1 MTVAEPIAKT
11 ASSKSTVPGPPS
23 EATYAAAFLAAIGRE
38 VRKNRAKRG
47 MTRRQLAQASLTS
60 ERYLA
65 QIESGAGNPSVSVL
79 RAIAQ
84 ALDLPIAALLPE
96 TGARTAA
103 LGAILDLVAQLP
115 EGELPALAK
124 EIEAHVARAGSADR
138 ARRIALV
145 GLRGAGKSTLGRMLA
160 QHLGWP
166 FIELDRRV
174 EEDYGASIPDLIEMA
189 GTATFRRHER
199 GALEGVIAE
208 HEAAII
214 TTAGGIV
221 ANPETYALLLRHTH
235 TVWIKARPEDHM
247 SRVMAQGDFRPMAQ
261 NRQAMAD
268 LVAILEARRADYA
281 RAEAEVDTSGDAVEQ
296 SFAKL
301 VQTASSLLGLDVA
314 TPSPRV
320 RGEGRDEGA
329 SPLGSES
336 RQRPLTPRASRDD
349 LSPHGGER

>member
-1 MTVAEPIAKT
+1 MAKSTAKPREKSASPSNT
-11 ASSKSTVPGPPS
+11 ASV
-23 EATYAAAFLAAIGRE
+23 AAFLATIGAE
-38 VRKNRAKRG
+38 VRRNRAKRG
-47 MTRRQLAQASLTS
+47 MTRRHLASASQTS

-65 QIESGAGNPSVSVL
+65 QIESGTGNPSVSVL

-84 ALDLPIAALLPE
+84 ALDLPCSALLPE
-96 TGARTAA
+96 AGARTAA
-103 LGAILDLVAQLP
+103 LGAILDLLAQVP

-124 EIEAHVARAGSADR
+124 EIERRVAAPGGADR

-160 QHLGWP
+160 QHFGWP
-166 FIELDRRV
+166 FIELDRLV

-199 GALEGVIAE
+199 GALDRIVTAND
-208 HEAAII
+208 AAII

-221 ANPETYALLLRHTH
+221 SNPETYALLLRRTH
-235 TVWIKARPEDHM
+235 TIWIKARPEDHM

-261 NRQAMAD
+261 NREAMAD

-281 RAEAEVDTSGDAVEQ
+281 RAEAEVDTSGEAVEQ

-301 VQTASSLLGLDVA
+301 LRTVNGLL
-314 TPSPRV
+314 
-320 RGEGRDEGA
+320 EGK
-329 SPLGSES
+329 
-336 RQRPLTPRASRDD
+336 
-349 LSPHGGER
+349 

>member
-1 MTVAEPIAKT
+1 MKVRSLAKPAARLNPAEKGKT
-11 ASSKSTVPGPPS
+11 DAPGD
-23 EATYAAAFLAAIGRE
+23 AAFLAAIGAE
-38 VRKNRAKRG
+38 VRRNRAKHG
-47 MTRRQLAQASLTS
+47 MTRRQLAQASETS

-84 ALDLPIAALLPE
+84 ALDLPASALLPE
-96 TGARTAA
+96 TAGRPAA
-103 LGAILDLVAQLP
+103 LGPIIDLIAQVP
-115 EGELPALAK
+115 ESELPALTR
-124 EIEAHVARAGSADR
+124 EIGTRVARLEHADGGM
-138 ARRIALV
+138 RIALV

-160 QHLGWP
+160 PHFGWP
-166 FIELDRRV
+166 FIELDRVV

-199 GALEGVIAE
+199 AALERVIAA
-208 HEAAII
+208 HEAALI

-221 ANPETYALLLRHTH
+221 ADPETYSLLLRRTH

-261 NRQAMAD
+261 NRGAMAD

-281 RAEAEVDTSGDAVEQ
+281 RAEAQVDTSGDAVEQ

-301 VQTASSLLGLDVA
+301 LQAVTKMLGHDPETL
-314 TPSPRV
+314 SPRAR
-320 RGEGRDEGA
+320 RGKGA
-329 SPLGSES
+329 KS
-336 RQRPLTPRASRDD
+336 
-349 LSPHGGER
+349 